1 MANLNTNLT
10 MTTLSVNV
18 NMLTTPIKK
27 WRLSDWIKT
36 KSTYVIIIKDISKK

>member
-18 NMLTTPIKK
+18 NALTTPIKK
-27 WRLSDWIKT
+27 WTLSDWIKT
-36 KSTYVIIIKDISKK
+36 KSTYMMIIKDISKN